1 MIRGLYTAASGML
14 AQMSRTD
21 VISSNLANVNTTAF
35 KKDTVIFQ
43 ALEEMR
49 IRRVDDPILAGPR
62 MTIDPRPY
70 IGNLG
75 SGVDVG
81 QIYTQFEQGPIK
93 DTSNPLDLALQGTG
107 FFTVI
112 IPDGIRY
119 TRDGS
124 FSRSSNGYLV
134 TREGHMVM
142 GQNGPI
148 LLPENA
154 TIKINE
160 DGEIFS
166 DGQRLDQLM
175 LVSFADLQQLV
186 KVGDNLYSSDQEP
199 QQAQPRVIQGALETA
214 NANAVTEMVNLI
226 EAFRAY
232 EASQKLVV
240 THDNLL
246 DKAVN
251 EIARK

>member
-35 KKDTVIFQ
+35 KKDILVFQ
-43 ALEEMR
+43 ALEEMQ
-49 IRRVDDPILAGPR
+49 IRRVDDPSVTGP
-62 MTIDPRPY
+62 TISIDPKPY

-75 SGVDVG
+75 TGVDVG
-81 QIYTQFEQGPIK
+81 QIYTQFEQGSIK
-93 DTSNPLDLALQGTG
+93 NTSNPLDLALQGEG
-107 FFTVI
+107 FFTVM
-112 IPDGIRY
+112 IPAGIRY

-124 FSRSSNGYLV
+124 FSRSSEGYLV
-134 TREGHMVM
+134 TSDGHMII

-148 LLPENA
+148 LLPEN
-154 TIKINE
+154 TGITVNE
-160 DGEIFS
+160 NGEIFS

-175 LVSFADLQQLV
+175 LVSFADPQQLV
-186 KVGDNLYSSDQEP
+186 KEGDNLYSCDEEP
-199 QQAQPRVIQGALETA
+199 QQAQPKVIQGALETA

-232 EASQKLVV
+232 
-240 THDNLL
+240 
-246 DKAVN
+246 
-251 EIARK
+251 